1 MILVMQRFDRNYMLQ
16 IVHFIPRLK
25 NLGQL
30 LVLLIWGIASSV
42 SNGGAAENS
51 ESLQIVG
58 FGDSLMAGY
67 ELPESDGFPAVLQA
81 VLKAKGFNVTVANA
95 GVSGDT
101 TSGGLERLDWSVP
114 DGTKLVILELGANDA
129 LRGISPKITRDN
141 LDQMIT
147 RLKARNIAVVLAGML
162 APPNMG
168 TEYET
173 AFNAI
178 YPELA
183 AKHAVPLI
191 PFFLNGVAG
200 NAALQLQDRLHPN
213 RQGVDVMVENAMP
226 IIASQIEMMAQKN

>member
-1 MILVMQRFDRNYMLQ
+1 MLQ
-16 IVHFIPRLK
+16 IFHFPMRLVK
-25 NLGQL
+25 VFALA
-30 LVLLIWGIASSV
+30 VSLIWGGFWSM
-42 SNGGAAENS
+42 SNGNAADNAAP
-51 ESLQIVG
+51 LQIVG

-67 ELPESDGFPAVLQA
+67 ELPEGDGFPAVLQSA
-81 VLKAKGFNVTVANA
+81 LKAKNIGAIVANA

-114 DGTKLVILELGANDA
+114 DGTKLVILELGGNDA

-147 RLKARNIAVVLAGML
+147 RLKERGIAVVLAGML

-168 TEYET
+168 KDYEL

-178 YPELA
+178 HPELA
-183 AKHAVPLI
+183 AKHNIPLI

-200 NAALQLQDRLHPN
+200 KAELQLADRLHPN
-213 RQGVDVMVENAMP
+213 RKGVDVMVENALP
-226 IIASQIEMMAQKN
+226 FVLPEVERLISN

>member
-1 MILVMQRFDRNYMLQ
+1 MVLVMQRFDGNYMLQ
-16 IVHFIPRLK
+16 IFHFITRL
-25 NLGQL
+25 NRVGLSAFF
-30 LVLLIWGIASSV
+30 LIWGSLAVV
-42 SNGGAAENS
+42 SNATGAQKTEA
-51 ESLQIVG
+51 LQIVG

-81 VLKAKGFNVTVANA
+81 ALIAKGFNVSVANA

-101 TSGGLERLDWSVP
+101 TTGGLERLDWSIP
-114 DGTKLVILELGANDA
+114 DGTKLVILELGGNDA

-147 RLKARNIAVVLAGML
+147 RLKERNIAVILAGML

-168 TEYET
+168 TDYEA

-183 AKHAVPLI
+183 AKHTIPLI

-226 IIASQIEMMAQKN
+226 FIAAQVELLNGKN